1 MIKLFRKRKKRRLD
15 VLTLQEAKQR
25 YLSGKMPYRYAV
37 CRTDN
42 IPYALCETYDS
53 ALEEIAHIRRY
64 GEIPCLKM
72 IDLLF
77 DI

>member
-1 MIKLFRKRKKRRLD
+1 MIKLFRKKKKSRLG

-25 YLSGKMPYRYAV
+25 YLIGKMPYRYAV
-37 CRTDN
+37 CRTNN
-42 IPYALCETYDS
+42 IPYALYETYDL
-53 ALEEIAHIRRY
+53 AIEDIADMRRY
-64 GEIPCLKM
+64 DGIPCFKI